1 MSLTKHRVAVPAPS
15 GVFPAIWLV
24 GALVSVTIAG
34 GVQAQSRELP
44 CEASAADTQAACSGE
59 PLDAQGAATH
69 LSAATVVPGGRLRR
83 AVPMAHPQGRSAGIS
98 VRSPERAP
106 ARPDPDVNG

>member
-1 MSLTKHRVAVPAPS
+1 MSCTKHRVAVPAPS

-59 PLDAQGAATH
+59 PLDAQGAGTTH
-69 LSAATVVPGGRLRR
+69 LSAATVVPGVG
-83 AVPMAHPQGRSAGIS
+83 
-98 VRSPERAP
+98 
-106 ARPDPDVNG
+106 